1 MSETSDLHARI
12 AVLEAELRSAFN
24 VLGAVLEST
33 GGDAL
38 VRFEQCAVRYE
49 IVRREDLAHNG
60 YRLSSRR
67 SYS

>member
-12 AVLEAELRSAFN
+12 AALEAELQSVFG

-38 VRFEQCAVRYE
+38 VRFEQCAVKYE
-49 IVRREDLAHNG
+49 IVRREDLAYNG
-60 YRLSSRR
+60 FRLSSRR
-67 SYS
+67 SYR